1 MDLLNGFK
9 VDSNISVKRKKHFNL
24 RNPAPSCSRLI
35 FFTSVLF
42 LISIF
47 ILIIFSIIKSS
58 QVTSL
63 LTEIETLQHQLNSQT
78 HNNNEFSSQLSL
90 LTQEHVHLK
99 DETTQN
105 MQTEQ
110 TIAQDELKLAKSL
123 ENFNDELSSLKLQ
136 LRTYQHQLDEEK
148 ETNNA
153 LNKQLKSNTMD
164 IETYKELKAQYT
176 SIINNLQNKINKFKH
191 ISSDINN
198 DNNGLSLSID
208 SKLITTTEQL
218 EMLSKWI
225 DNYKIQFKLLYRAS
239 RDGFNAETFHSK
251 CNAVYGLGAVVLI
264 KDEMDVVFG
273 GFTKG
278 EWDFNGIKPDK
289 DAFVFNIN
297 DKKKFNISFFE
308 TAIASFG
315 DYIIVFGQRD
325 LVIKEREGSSEFP
338 FTYNTDNPFRLEL
351 TKGRGRFIVEEIEV
365 FDIKQIR

>member
-1 MDLLNGFK
+1 MDLLSGFK
-9 VDSNISVKRKKHFNL
+9 VDSHLSLKRKKHFNI
-24 RNPAPSCSRLI
+24 RNTAPSRSRLI
-35 FFTSVLF
+35 YFTSIFF
-42 LISIF
+42 LISLF

-63 LTEIETLQHQLNSQT
+63 LKEIETLQHQFNSQT
-78 HNNNEFSSQLSL
+78 HNNNEFSNQLSL
-90 LTQEHVHLK
+90 LTQEHNHLK
-99 DETTQN
+99 EQTNQN
-105 MQTEQ
+105 METEQ
-110 TIAQDELKLAKSL
+110 TIAKEEIKLTNAI
-123 ENFNDELSSLKLQ
+123 ENFNDEFASLKLQ
-136 LRTYQHQLDEEK
+136 LQTYQKQLEEEK
-148 ETNNA
+148 ETNND

-176 SIINNLQNKINKFKH
+176 SIINNLQNKINKLKG
-191 ISSDINN
+191 ISSGINESN
-198 DNNGLSLSID
+198 DLSID
-208 SKLITTTEQL
+208 SKLITKAAQL
-218 EMLSKWI
+218 EMLSSWI
-225 DNYKIQFKLLYRAS
+225 DSYKIQFKLLYRAS
-239 RDGFNAETFHSK
+239 RDGFNAEAFHTK
-251 CNAVYGLGAVVLI
+251 CNAIYGLGAVVLV

-278 EWDFNGIKPDK
+278 EWDFNGIKPDQ

-297 DKKKFNISFFE
+297 DKKKFNILFFE

-338 FTYNTDNPFRLEL
+338 FTYKSDNPYRLEL